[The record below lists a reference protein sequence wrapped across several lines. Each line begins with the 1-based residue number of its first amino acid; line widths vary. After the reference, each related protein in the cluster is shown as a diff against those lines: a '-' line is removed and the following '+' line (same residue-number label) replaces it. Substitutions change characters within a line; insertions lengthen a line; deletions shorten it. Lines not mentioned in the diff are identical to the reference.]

1 MRSSW
6 PLRVL
11 IGFVTISAILP
22 ASTSGQSA
30 PKFGSSEVEVVS
42 ESEAIDRG
50 DGSGSYHL
58 VTTATDKSLGISVQH
73 ELGTERDGYGEVREE
88 EALRAL
94 EGKEELYRG
103 ESDPSALG
111 PWSDAALTYAVPFD
125 VDFETDSP
133 STYHAR
139 EKQIKQI
146 VQAVVPNAEV
156 TTRGGSDGR
165 TRATIRLPDVQPAND
180 LAKQFVAIRAAL
192 HDAGIGLAKM
202 RIEGMAVAP
211 RESAESSP
219 SPSGS

>member
-1 MRSSW
+1 MRSGW
-6 PLRVL
+6 PLQALMV
-11 IGFVTISAILP
+11 FVSISALP
-22 ASTSGQSA
+22 ASMYGQVT
-30 PKFGSSEVEVVS
+30 PEFGSTVVEVVS
-42 ESEAIDRG
+42 QSEAIDRG

-73 ELGTERDGYGEVREE
+73 ELGTERDGYGEVHEE

-125 VDFETDSP
+125 LDFWTDSP

-139 EKQIKQI
+139 DKKVKQI
-146 VQAVVPNAEV
+146 VQAVVPNAEI

-165 TRATIRLPDVQPAND
+165 TLATIRLPDVQPVNQ
-180 LAKQFVAIRAAL
+180 LAKQFVAIRTAF
-192 HDAGIGLAKM
+192 HDAGVGLAKM
-202 RIEGMAVAP
+202 RIEGKAVAP
-211 RESAESSP
+211 QEATEGVLSEP
-219 SPSGS
+219 GS